1 MKVKFGYKKTEVGVI
16 PQDWKVKTLGELASI
31 ERGRFSARPRNDPKY
46 YGGKI
51 PFLQTGDIS
60 RSKVNISTFSQ
71 TLNSKG
77 LKVSR
82 LFPAGTLFLTIAAN
96 IGDVAIANFAT
107 ACPDSLVA
115 ISPKPNVNKLWLL
128 YELASRKK
136 KIESLATISAQL
148 NINLE
153 KLKPYP
159 LPVPSEAE
167 QNRIAKIISDTDS
180 LLECLDQ
187 IIFKKQ
193 NIKQGIMQQLL
204 TGQKRLSGFSKK
216 WKTVKLGEH
225 LVYEQPT
232 KYLVN
237 NKNYNDMF
245 DTPVLTAGK
254 TFYLGYTNEKNGIY
268 KNLPAIIFD
277 DFTTVSKYVNF
288 EFKVKSS
295 AIKILTLRNK
305 SSNLEFIFQLMQMI
319 TSKIGEH
326 KRHWISEYSKKEVN
340 IPDKEEQ
347 DAITNVLSSMLKEIN
362 LLIENR
368 DKVRKLKLSIM
379 QELLTGKTRLIKS
392 EIINA

>member
-1 MKVKFGYKKTEVGVI
+1 MNWQVE
-16 PQDWKVKTLGELASI
+16 
-31 ERGRFSARPRNDPKY
+31 
-46 YGGKI
+46 
-51 PFLQTGDIS
+51 
-60 RSKVNISTFSQ
+60 
-71 TLNSKG
+71 
-77 LKVSR
+77 
-82 LFPAGTLFLTIAAN
+82 
-96 IGDVAIANFAT
+96 
-107 ACPDSLVA
+107 
-115 ISPKPNVNKLWLL
+115 
-128 YELASRKK
+128 KK